1 MTGESLQRQ
10 VAGLVRGQRGQA
22 AAFGEVQ
29 AMTDDRGLD
38 VQVMLRRV
46 AGEHPV
52 DLAFPGIVEVAALL
66 GEVVVDPVQRVEQA
80 QHLAAGPFAPAL
92 FPARLG
98 LGHDHADPGM
108 ADGER
113 RLHLVALVRPDEEGG
128 IARQLRQQLVAH
140 LDGVDR
146 RHVAELVTGVQ
157 FVDEHLDVRG
167 LLVADRYQPVQ
178 RPTAARLARV
188 AVAHRLVRLDAAFE
202 ADGQAV
208 AGDAEGVVDGQLER
222 VVAALQD
229 HGVVQHAL
237 AVGVGY
243 GRVDA
248 HAAGTHAVLEV
259 EHAGLGAFVPEVE
272 GFSAAD
278 ADEPPASRPRLATR
292 GIQWGIRC
300 IAMAPVMGE
309 G

>member
-1 MTGESLQRQ
+1 
-10 VAGLVRGQRGQA
+10 
-22 AAFGEVQ
+22 
-29 AMTDDRGLD
+29 
-38 VQVMLRRV
+38 
-46 AGEHPV
+46 
-52 DLAFPGIVEVAALL
+52 
-66 GEVVVDPVQRVEQA
+66 
-80 QHLAAGPFAPAL
+80 
-92 FPARLG
+92 
-98 LGHDHADPGM
+98 M

-272 GFSAAD
+272 GFLGGGRGRAAGEQAEAGD
-278 ADEPPASRPRLATR
+278 QGDP
-292 GIQWGIRC
+292 
-300 IAMAPVMGE
+300 MGYQVHRD
-309 G
+309 GSCDG